1 MNTVNDTCFLKRL
14 NRYVDLEVSKTDL
27 YLIDL
32 THLCAEPT
40 SHQKVFDNAVV
51 HEGLVTESKGVD
63 SSNKG
68 HERVSSCVSH
78 NFVHS
83 IKDSVDS
90 SHVHVSN
97 FDSKLSIDR
106 DSDLASS
113 LISSKHAESN
123 DDDLE
128 RCRRIHDRILMT
140 MLLQILISQLEV
152 SNLSE
157 MTEEPDD
164 VSPEMRQTLE
174 NMVQELQN
182 HRNILQG
189 LMANQQAIQN
199 QVARPVTGSVG
210 GSNLT
215 PTPGGTGANRG
226 QATRPPRALP
236 NVNLQAL
243 PVTQSSHPRS
253 PTGTAVNSTWILAE
267 EEELIEERI
276 SVIQAT
282 VPTAAPTTPAT
293 RPMSVSEQGQKII
306 TWGRKHKGKTWL
318 EVFQT
323 DLGYQLQ
330 VLPLFSLEPWLSYT
344 IPLVS
349 GSLWKSP
356 SRSTRVCPFL
366 PDENR
371 SRSSSQWP
379 MTKSLSN
386 DVDQLS
392 HVDFDQE
399 VNQVRDV
406 VSKPLKPDDQFFAI
420 KSSLNSAESILEE
433 V

>member
-1 MNTVNDTCFLKRL
+1 MMMTL
-14 NRYVDLEVSKTDL
+14 
-27 YLIDL
+27 
-32 THLCAEPT
+32 
-40 SHQKVFDNAVV
+40 
-51 HEGLVTESKGVD
+51 KGV
-63 SSNKG
+63 
-68 HERVSSCVSH
+68 
-78 NFVHS
+78 
-83 IKDSVDS
+83 
-90 SHVHVSN
+90 
-97 FDSKLSIDR
+97 
-106 DSDLASS
+106 
-113 LISSKHAESN
+113 AESM
-123 DDDLE
+123 
-128 RCRRIHDRILMT
+128 IALMT

-152 SNLSE
+152 SNASE

-164 VSPEMRQTLE
+164 VNPEMRQTLE

-199 QVARPVTGSVG
+199 QVARPVTGSAS

-282 VPTAAPTTPAT
+282 APTAAPTTPAT
-293 RPMSVSEQGQKII
+293 RPLSVSEQGQKII

-323 DLGYQLQ
+323 DLGYYHW
-330 VLPLFSLEPWLSYT
+330 SLARY
-344 IPLVS
+344 
-349 GSLWKSP
+349 GSLP
-356 SRSTRVCPFL
+356 
-366 PDENR
+366 PD
-371 SRSSSQWP
+371 Q
-379 MTKSLSN
+379 
-386 DVDQLS
+386 
-392 HVDFDQE
+392 QE
-399 VNQVRDV
+399 FVRFCQMRID
-406 VSKPLKPDDQFFAI
+406 LEAH
-420 KSSLNSAESILEE
+420 LNGQ
-433 V
+433 